1 MAKIVVVEDEENLRF
16 SIVKSL
22 RKARHEVTE
31 TDDVDKAI
39 ALAQQDEP
47 DLLLTD
53 VNLHE
58 KSGLDLVQRMRT
70 DGYTGIIIVMTAYG
84 SVENAVEAMKLGAD
98 EYLQK
103 PLSLKELN
111 LLVDQSL
118 KNLRVRSE
126 LSLYRR
132 MESSRQAGKKML
144 GQSPQWLEAIQLAER
159 LATLPVGSGED
170 LSAILLLGETGA
182 GKGMLARHI
191 HDVSEQASAPFV
203 HINCSAIP
211 ASLIESELFGHEK
224 GAFTDA
230 KSSRQ
235 GLFELA
241 NGGTVFLDEI
251 GDMPIELQSK
261 LLLVV
266 EQGIFRRIGGTK
278 ERHVNARIIAATNQD
293 LEQLSIEGKFRRDL
307 FYRLNALTI
316 CIPPLRER
324 EGDII
329 EIAEALLN
337 STATKM
343 RRPGLSFSDDALN
356 ALIKHNWPG
365 NVRELA
371 NVIHRAALLA
381 PNQEITPLDLGFNSN
396 QPADHNESDRMHQ
409 QTSRETIQET
419 PPKFIAHTDEN
430 KVTAHFDFSNGT
442 ISANSLEKELIM
454 QALQHEN
461 GNVSRAARLIGMNRN
476 SLRYRIDRY
485 QLGDLVKQ
493 LQEATR
499 ND

>member
-22 RKARHEVTE
+22 NKAGHEVTE
-31 TDDVDKAI
+31 TDDVDKAF
-39 ALAQQDEP
+39 ALVQQDEP
-47 DLLLTD
+47 DLILTD

-58 KSGLDLVQRMRT
+58 KSGLDLIQQIKT
-70 DGYTGIIIVMTAYG
+70 EGFTGIIIVMTAYG

-111 LLVDQSL
+111 LLVEHAL

-132 MESSRQAGKKML
+132 MESTRQAGKKML
-144 GQSPQWLEAIQLAER
+144 GQSTKWLEAIQMAER
-159 LATLPVGSGED
+159 LAMLPIGSGED

-182 GKGMLARHI
+182 GKGMLARYI
-191 HDVSEQASAPFV
+191 HDVSEQSHAPFV

-230 KSSRQ
+230 KASRQ

-324 EGDII
+324 DGDII
-329 EIAEALLN
+329 EIAQAILN
-337 STATKM
+337 STAVKM
-343 RRPGLSFSDDALN
+343 RRPELCFSDEAVQTLV
-356 ALIKHNWPG
+356 KHDWPG

-381 PNQEITPLDLGFNSN
+381 PDQVITPSDLGFHSHQPSN
-396 QPADHNESDRMHQ
+396 HEEPDRVTPKTAKDTNREASLIVTSTSD
-409 QTSRETIQET
+409 EPE
-419 PPKFIAHTDEN
+419 A
-430 KVTAHFDFSNGT
+430 VTQFDFSNGA
-442 ISANSLEKELIM
+442 ISADSIEKELII
-454 QALQHEN
+454 QALKHES

-485 QLGDLVKQ
+485 QLTDLIGQ
-493 LQEATR
+493 LQEKAR
-499 ND
+499 KG